1 MNKIQFIKSY
11 AKINLCL
18 NIINK
23 KKKLHKIQSLFSLVS
38 LHDKICAFPI
48 KKKNHKI
55 FFKGKFSK
63 NIPRINTIQKT
74 LKLLEKEGL
83 LKKKLY
89 VIVYKNI
96 PQKSGLGGRVNEF
109 SIFNQII
116 NQKKNC

>member
-1 MNKIQFIKSY
+1 MNKIQSIKSY

-96 PQKSGLGGRVNEF
+96 PQKSGLGGG
-109 SIFNQII
+109 
-116 NQKKNC
+116 